1 MASSTI
7 PGLADSSGVTSVYTF
22 IANDGLGNDKEVTL
36 AQLKAGVGGVL
47 VSIPVPAG
55 AMRPSATGGCA
66 ALATV
71 ATASNQPDV
80 ASLDF
85 DATTAEYAQFAI
97 VMPKNWDRGTIQ
109 AAFGW
114 SHAATTT
121 NFQVRWGIQAVAI
134 SDDDTIAVAYG
145 TAQEVTDTGGT
156 TNDFYYSAKVPAV
169 TIAGSPAA
177 EDMVAFRVYRDP
189 AHAAD
194 TMAVDARLMFVKIY
208 VSLTTTDE
216 T

>member
-7 PGLADSSGVTSVYTF
+7 PGLANSSGVTSAYTWP
-22 IANDGLGNDKEVTL
+22 ASDGLGNDVEVTL
-36 AQLKAGVGGVL
+36 AQMQAGIGGVL
-47 VSIPVPAG
+47 TSVPVPAA
-55 AMRPSATGGCA
+55 AMRPSQTGGCA
-66 ALATV
+66 ALALV

-80 ASLDF
+80 SSLDF
-85 DATTAEYAQFAI
+85 DATTKEYAQFAI
-97 VMPKNWDRGTIQ
+97 VMPLNWDRGTIQ

-134 SDDDTIAVAYG
+134 SDDETLAVAFG

-156 TNDFYYSAKVPAV
+156 TDKWYWSAKVPAV

-177 EDMVAFRVYRDP
+177 EDLVVFRVYRDP
-189 AHAAD
+189 GHAAD
-194 TMAVDARLMFVKIY
+194 TMAIDARLMFVKLY
-208 VSLTTTDE
+208 LTFTTTNE
-216 T
+216 A

>member
-47 VSIPVPAG
+47 ASFFVPAKAAYPAQTAG
-55 AMRPSATGGCA
+55 CGTHVARGGSAGQP
-66 ALATV
+66 TV
-71 ATASNQPDV
+71 WVLP
-80 ASLDF
+80 F
-85 DATTAEYAQFAI
+85 DATTKEHCEFA
-97 VMPKNWDRGTIQ
+97 VQMPKNWDRGTVQ
-109 AAFGW
+109 AAAVW
-114 SHAATTT
+114 RHEATTT
-121 NFQVRWGIQAVAI
+121 NFQVRFGCAAVAI
-134 SDDDTIAVAYG
+134 GDDDAGAVNFG

-156 TNDFYYSAKVPAV
+156 TADLYFTAKVPAI
-169 TIAGSPAA
+169 TIAGSPAS
-177 EDMVAFRVYRDP
+177 EDMVFFDFYRDP

-194 TMAVDARLMFVKIY
+194 TMAIDAELVGVKIY
-208 VSLTTTDE
+208 LSLTTTDE